1 MYQFRGAASV
11 VERWVYG
18 ANMVGFVLKFDG
30 NDAVDHELDFYDAAQ
45 AMVGFQRSLA
55 VTTHLVLNGKVIT
68 QAPSLKNAR
77 IFVVPPEQGSWK
89 VKATIVGSL
98 LATGAYNLGTAAR
111 DTPLGHLVH
120 SAYDYVVSES
130 LGFHV
135 DYEKSLGEQ
144 YKELKRQGAV
154 NLPHLDQSRFD
165 SVIEKCERSIKDM
178 HRPIIKSETATSA
191 QLSYF
196 NRFGEYKFN
205 YNLSSSSYDYMI
217 EDILDKTPEDILGRV
232 SSYNINTYKG
242 RVYVEGERRSIPF
255 VLSEEARGIDAISI
269 VTRSLSANAVSRAY
283 EGGDF
288 FFRAF
293 ANRSKTGRLKYYHI
307 VMVHEGYPSN

>member
-1 MYQFRGAASV
+1 
-11 VERWVYG
+11 
-18 ANMVGFVLKFDG
+18 MVGFVLKFDG
-30 NDAVDHELDFYDAAQ
+30 NDADGHQLDFYDAAQ
-45 AMVGFQRSLA
+45 AMMGFQRSLA

-77 IFVVPPEQGSWK
+77 ILVIPPEEGSWK
-89 VKATIVGSL
+89 VKATVVGSIL
-98 LATGAYNLGTAAR
+98 VGAYSVGTAPT

-120 SAYDYVVSES
+120 SAYDYVISES

-135 DYEKSLGEQ
+135 DYDKSIGEQ
-144 YKELKRQGAV
+144 YEEMKKQGTA

-165 SVIEKCERSIKDM
+165 SVIEKCERSIVEM
-178 HRPIIKSETATSA
+178 HRPIVKSETATSA

-196 NRFGEYKFN
+196 NNRGEYRFN
-205 YNLSSSSYDYMI
+205 YRLSASSYDYMV
-217 EDILDKTPEDILGRV
+217 EEVKDSRPEDILGRI

-242 RVYVEGERRSIPF
+242 RVYVEGEKRSIPF
-255 VLSEEARGIDAISI
+255 VLGDEVRGTDSVSY
-269 VTRSLSANAVSRAY
+269 VTRSLSSNAITRSY

-293 ANRSKTGRLKYYHI
+293 ANRAKNGRLKYYHI
-307 VMVHEGYPSN
+307 IQVHDPRLSN